1 MKEGLFVSNL
11 PEKVAVYMDFI
22 DMFTK
27 ILRKQKT
34 KREIDKIGTKM
45 MNIGL
50 NMMILASESVLSAFI
65 YWKAL
70 SSEGSDSNAMIEAF
84 GNVVLEMRKDIVGDT
99 KRTADDAIGMFLRD
113 LP

>member
-1 MKEGLFVSNL
+1 MEEALLSTHT

-34 KREIDKIGTKM
+34 KREIEKTGTKM
-45 MNIGL
+45 ISLGL
-50 NMMILASESVLSAFI
+50 NMMVLAPDSVINAFI

-70 SSEGSDSNAMIEAF
+70 SSEGGDSNAMIDAF

-113 LP
+113 QP

>member
-1 MKEGLFVSNL
+1 MEDALLSTHT
-11 PEKVAVYMDFI
+11 PEKVAVYMEFI
-22 DMFTK
+22 DMFTQ

-45 MNIGL
+45 MKLGL
-50 NMMILASESVLSAFI
+50 SLMILASESVLEAFI

-70 SSEGSDSNAMIEAF
+70 SSEGSNSNAMIDAF

-113 LP
+113 QP